1 MTTFR
6 NVLVL
11 VGLLVLIG
19 VEFRMKTAVA
29 SPNALEP
36 VAYLPLITKSGTGVI
51 GPVHQG
57 NATYYNATGAGN
69 CLFPATPDDLMV
81 AAINHTEYGV
91 ADYCGAY
98 VRVTGRKGS
107 VIVRIVDKCPDAGCI
122 VGHLDL
128 SREAFAVIDD
138 IPLGFVPI
146 TWQVVSPEMNGP
158 IRFEFKEK
166 NQWWTAVQV
175 RNHRNPIAKFEYR
188 PTIGSVPFKQV
199 ARTDYNYFLEA
210 SGMGE
215 GPYTFRVTDILGNVI
230 VSSNIP
236 LSNPGVEINGSGQF
250 PPP

>member
-1 MTTFR
+1 MDFIR
-6 NVLVL
+6 GAHLSDGGKPIIAL
-11 VGLLVLIG
+11 
-19 VEFRMKTAVA
+19 A
-29 SPNALEP
+29 SRSKKGHAKIVSSLKP
-36 VAYLPLITKSGTGVI
+36 
-51 GPVHQG
+51 
-57 NATYYNATGAGN
+57 GAGVVTTR
-69 CLFPATPDDLMV
+69 AHV
-81 AAINHTEYGV
+81 HYVITEYGV
-91 ADYCGAY
+91 ANLCGAF

-107 VIVRIVDKCPDAGCI
+107 VIVRIVDKCPDTGCV

-128 SREAFAVIDD
+128 SREAFARIDD

-146 TWQVVSPEMNGP
+146 TWQIVSPEMNGP

-188 PTIGSVPFKQV
+188 LSNGTFKQV
-199 ARTDYNYFLEA
+199 ARTDYNYFVEA
-210 SGMGE
+210 SGMGP

>member
-1 MTTFR
+1 MTKFR
-6 NVLVL
+6 TMMVLL
-11 VGLLVLIG
+11 GLLVVVLIG
-19 VEFRMKTAVA
+19 VEFGAKTAVA

-36 VAYLPLITKSGTGVI
+36 VAYLPIITRSGTGVI

-91 ADYCGAY
+91 ADYCGAF

-107 VIVRIVDKCPDAGCI
+107 VVVRIVDKCPDAGCV

-146 TWQVVSPEMNGP
+146 TWQVVSPEMDGP

-175 RNHRNPIAKFEYR
+175 RNHRNPITKFEYLS
-188 PTIGSVPFKQV
+188 GSSYKAVP
-199 ARTDYNYFLEA
+199 RMDWNYFVEA
-210 SGMGE
+210 SGMGV
-215 GPYTFRVTDILGNVI
+215 GPYTFRVTDSLGNVI
-230 VSSNIP
+230 VSHNIP
-236 LSNPGVEINGSGQF
+236 LSNPGVEIDGSGQF

>member
-1 MTTFR
+1 M
-6 NVLVL
+6 
-11 VGLLVLIG
+11 
-19 VEFRMKTAVA
+19 
-29 SPNALEP
+29 
-36 VAYLPLITKSGTGVI
+36 
-51 GPVHQG
+51 
-57 NATYYNATGAGN
+57 
-69 CLFPATPDDLMV
+69 FPATPNDLMV
-81 AAINHTEYGV
+81 AAVNHVEYGV
-91 ADYCGAY
+91 ADLCGAF

-128 SREAFAVIDD
+128 SMEAFARIDD

-146 TWQVVSPEMNGP
+146 TWQIVSPEMNGP

-188 PTIGSVPFKQV
+188 LSNGAFKQV
-199 ARTDYNYFLEA
+199 ARTDYNYFVEA
-210 SGMGE
+210 SGMGP